1 MGKDHRSRF
10 GLVGTAGRVGPLEL
24 STCRSGSLGRSPL
37 FWRFSITASTIS
49 SHSLATILSPLATR
63 HSPLPPKTLPRWL
76 LPDTDRRIA
85 KDRTGP
91 DLDERSLYFS
101 MSPNQAIRS
110 DKGDSSPNS
119 TAGRIRPGCH
129 AHVFVSM
136 ECPGFPESLGHA
148 HDDVSMAPKSL
159 AQHHL
164 RFISWS
170 RGGDQ

>member
-1 MGKDHRSRF
+1 MVAFLRDNWQYY
-10 GLVGTAGRVGPLEL
+10 
-24 STCRSGSLGRSPL
+24 CL
-37 FWRFSITASTIS
+37 FF
-49 SHSLATILSPLATR
+49 
-63 HSPLPPKTLPRWL
+63 
-76 LPDTDRRIA
+76 
-85 KDRTGP
+85 
-91 DLDERSLYFS
+91 E
-101 MSPNQAIRS
+101 N
-110 DKGDSSPNS
+110 SSPNS

-148 HDDVSMAPKSL
+148 HEDVSMAPKSL